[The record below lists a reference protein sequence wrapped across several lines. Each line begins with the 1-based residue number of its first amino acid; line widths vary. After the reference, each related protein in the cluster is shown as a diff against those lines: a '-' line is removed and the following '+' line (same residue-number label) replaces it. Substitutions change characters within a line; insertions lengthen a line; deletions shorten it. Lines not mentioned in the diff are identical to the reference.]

1 MAGAGG
7 ADGVHRDAR
16 IAVGAVLKP
25 TGQESAEA
33 ISRWIWLSVVRA
45 PMAPADEI
53 GDKLTGHH
61 IEKLGGRRYPSSL
74 TCSSRRR
81 ASSIPWLTR

>member
-16 IAVGAVLKP
+16 IAVGAVFKP

-45 PMAPADEI
+45 PMAP
-53 GDKLTGHH
+53 
-61 IEKLGGRRYPSSL
+61 S
-74 TCSSRRR
+74 
-81 ASSIPWLTR
+81 